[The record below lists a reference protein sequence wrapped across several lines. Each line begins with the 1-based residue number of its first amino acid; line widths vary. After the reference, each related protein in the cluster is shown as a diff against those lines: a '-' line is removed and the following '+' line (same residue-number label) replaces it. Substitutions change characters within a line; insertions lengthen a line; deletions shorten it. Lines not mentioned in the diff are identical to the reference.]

1 MHPDLAM
8 ALYVREEH
16 DLEVRLERRRSN
28 LESYGRRVRRVHRL
42 PSLHLHSGGAR
53 PV

>member
-28 LESYGRRVRRVHRL
+28 LESGGRQVRRVHRL
-42 PSLHLHSGGAR
+42 PSLHLHPGLAR
-53 PV
+53 RW